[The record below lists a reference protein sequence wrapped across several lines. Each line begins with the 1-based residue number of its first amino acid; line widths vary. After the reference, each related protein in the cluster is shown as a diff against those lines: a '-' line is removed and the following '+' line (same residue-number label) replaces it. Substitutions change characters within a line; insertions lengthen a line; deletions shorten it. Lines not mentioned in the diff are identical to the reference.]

1 MAVRYL
7 CRRTAIKSGTAE
19 GEKMEKEK
27 NVNEA
32 SPRALPVVLFK
43 GEQYFAD
50 LRLNEFRPVR
60 GFESIPF
67 DSEEGVIMSKDTGV
81 VTCKSCG
88 MSAIISKA
96 FEEQQLRCMRC
107 FSRELVPLYEE
118 HRNND

>member
-7 CRRTAIKSGTAE
+7 HRRTAIKSGLAE
-19 GEKMEKEK
+19 GEKMGKGK

-43 GEQYFAD
+43 GEQYFVD

-67 DSEEGVIMSKDTGV
+67 DSEEGIIMSSATGV
-81 VTCKSCG
+81 VTCKSCE
-88 MSAIISKA
+88 MSVIISKA
-96 FEEQQLRCMRC
+96 YEEKELRCMQC
-107 FSRELVPLYEE
+107 FSRELSPLYKER
-118 HRNND
+118 RNDD

>member
-1 MAVRYL
+1 M
-7 CRRTAIKSGTAE
+7 G
-19 GEKMEKEK
+19 KEK
-27 NVNEA
+27 NVNKT

-43 GEQYFAD
+43 GEQYFTD

-67 DSEEGVIMSKDTGV
+67 GCEEGVIMSSNTGV

-96 FEEQQLRCMRC
+96 FEEKSLRCMQC
-107 FSRELVPLYEE
+107 FSRELIPLYEE
-118 HRNND
+118 NRKND

>member
-1 MAVRYL
+1 
-7 CRRTAIKSGTAE
+7 
-19 GEKMEKEK
+19 MEKEK

-32 SPRALPVVLFK
+32 SPQALPVVLFK
-43 GEQYFAD
+43 GEQYFTD

-67 DSEEGVIMSKDTGV
+67 DCEEGVIISNNICV

-96 FEEQQLRCMRC
+96 YEAKELRCMQC
-107 FSRELVPLYEE
+107 FSRELIPLY
-118 HRNND
+118 

>member
-43 GEQYFAD
+43 GEQYFTD

-60 GFESIPF
+60 GFESTPF
-67 DSEEGVIMSKDTGV
+67 DCEKGVIMSKNTGIV
-81 VTCKSCG
+81 ICKSCG
-88 MSAIISKA
+88 MSAIISKVY
-96 FEEQQLRCMRC
+96 EGKELRCMRC
-107 FSRELVPLYEE
+107 MGAVKML
-118 HRNND
+118 